1 MNLAT
6 SVVAGLCGAVLLT
19 VGQARGILLIEADPR
34 GAGRSFWAIAF
45 CVPIVVCLRL
55 LEVGGPL
62 PAAPLRAISRHVLVF
77 VVAWLLFALL
87 SHVIAPRFRRTHLWP
102 HMIAAWNWCGVTEN
116 ALLLIG
122 AVPGLLGAPDFVDQ
136 AAQVFTFGWA
146 LWVEW
151 YAIRLSFGAGPLLAA
166 WLVMVDQTIG
176 LAVTLL
182 ELIITAG

>member
-6 SVVAGLCGAVLLT
+6 SVVAGLRGAMLLT

-45 CVPIVVCLRL
+45 CVPIVVGLRL
-55 LEVGGPL
+55 LEVGSPL
-62 PAAPLRAISRHVLVF
+62 PAAPLRAIARHVLVF
-77 VVAWLLFALL
+77 VVAWLLFALI
-87 SHVIAPRFRRTHLWP
+87 SHAVAPHLRRMHLWP

-122 AVPGLLGAPDFVDQ
+122 TVPGLLGAPHVVDQ
-136 AAQVFTFGWA
+136 AAQIFTFGWA
-146 LWVEW
+146 LWLEW
-151 YAIRLSFGAGPLLAA
+151 YAIRLAFGAGPLLAA